1 MNGYFISIT
10 NNLLEDKHF
19 EAMGK
24 AVWLY
29 MWLIDRMT
37 DISEGQGIVNGGHP
51 VTYAAV
57 TKQLSSLSERSY
69 NRMVHT
75 LREAGYINTV
85 QAKYGI
91 YVTINKAKKQFNK
104 KVQSSPAKNGVA
116 NESSIMPKVAIQTMP
131 KVANSPAKS
140 GVALYK
146 KTNTRTNTKKTNTNT
161 AAPKSPE
168 HEEISKLYYQTIKA
182 LSLPTLNH
190 DVHRK
195 PR

>member
-116 NESSIMPKVAIQTMP
+116 NESSYAKSGNPAMP

-168 HEEISKLYYQTIKA
+168 HEEISKLYYQAIKA

-190 DVHRK
+190 ELRK
-195 PR
+195 S